1 MSLIAELQ
9 RRKVFKVGA
18 AYLVAAWIAVQA
30 ASIGFP
36 AFDAPPW
43 VLRVFI
49 LIALLGFPIA
59 VALAWVF
66 DITPEGVKFD
76 TSTSGSGRVFAA
88 TGLLAALAVFWYFQ
102 GQPAFRKSDVAQR
115 AQRAQDATPAAQ
127 EAIPAKSI
135 AVLAFDDLSP
145 AHDQGYFSDGMSEEI
160 LNALAQVQDLKV
172 AGRTSSFYYKDHPAD
187 LRTMGNALGVANILE
202 GSVRKQGDKVR
213 ITAQLIRVADD
224 SHLWSHAYDGDVSD
238 VFALQENIARAI
250 TDQLQVVL
258 VGEQKTRLVAVATTN
273 PQAHALYLQATDA
286 LNKRDYQRMGE
297 AIGWL
302 QQAIEL
308 DPKFAR
314 AHSRLAMIHVVG
326 QARFGASFAEVEPQA
341 RLALALDPSDAEA
354 YVAIALLATKQRRFL
369 DGRAAIDRALALA
382 PNDAAV
388 RLYAGEISVTDGYIR
403 QGIAHLDRAL
413 AIDPKM
419 PNALYW
425 RGRQYLHAGD
435 LDSAERMFKQAQD
448 LGLSFADNG
457 LGAVAIQRGDFARA
471 RAVLGPFIIANAA
484 STDCPKDPAVNV
496 PIYLDGVLGGDA
508 AARGKAVA
516 VLDACLAAKP
526 VTTPAIVPLGLMRL
540 DRPARALAIAAPGPT
555 SDDFGFFMDFWGPRG
570 RDARRLPEFPA
581 FARKLGFHALW
592 DRYGPPDACAKN
604 AAGDYVCAR

>member
-49 LIALLGFPIA
+49 LIALLGFPVA
-59 VALAWVF
+59 VAMAWVF
-66 DITPEGVKFD
+66 DITPEGVKLD
-76 TSTSGSGRVFAA
+76 ASTSGSGRVFAA
-88 TGLLAALAVFWYFQ
+88 AGLLAALAVFWYFH
-102 GQPAFRKSDVAQR
+102 GQPAFRRSDVAQR
-115 AQRAQDATPAAQ
+115 AQDAAPAAQ
-127 EAIPAKSI
+127 AAIPAKSI
-135 AVLAFDDLSP
+135 AVLAFTDLSP

-273 PQAHALYLQATDA
+273 PQAHTLYLQATDA

-314 AHSRLAMIHVVG
+314 AHSRLAMIHVLG

-457 LGAVAIQRGDFARA
+457 LGAVANQRGDFARA

-526 VTTPAIVPLGLMRL
+526 ATTPAIVPLGLMRL
-540 DRPARALAIAAPGPT
+540 DRPARALAVAASGPT
-555 SDDFGFFMDFWGPRG
+555 SDDFGLFMDFWGPRG

-581 FARKLGFHALW
+581 FARKLGFDALW

-604 AAGDYVCAR
+604 TAGDYVCSN